1 MTGQTPKPVC
11 PRCRG
16 YMYTNQDHYGR
27 YRECLHCGH
36 MVDIERPNER
46 KAVTGR
52 GAA

>member
-1 MTGQTPKPVC
+1 MTGHMSKAVC

-16 YMYTNQDHYGR
+16 YMYTNQDQYGR

-36 MVDIERPNER
+36 MVDIERQNER
-46 KAVTGR
+46 KSVPGR